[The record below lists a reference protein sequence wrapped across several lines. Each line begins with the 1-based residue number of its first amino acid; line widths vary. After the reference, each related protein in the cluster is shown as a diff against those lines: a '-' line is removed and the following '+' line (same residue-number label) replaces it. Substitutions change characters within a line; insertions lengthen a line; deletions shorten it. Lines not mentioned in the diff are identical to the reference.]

1 MKDINLSPSTRLSDV
16 NTKKREIV
24 PFRIHIDSIRNS
36 FVVSTPAKRLKNN

>member
-16 NTKKREIV
+16 NTKKTGDCTF
-24 PFRIHIDSIRNS
+24 PFHIDSIRNS

>member
-24 PFRIHIDSIRNS
+24 PFRFGDAANLLI
-36 FVVSTPAKRLKNN
+36 

>member
-24 PFRIHIDSIRNS
+24 PFRFTLIRFAGDAAN
-36 FVVSTPAKRLKNN
+36 LLI